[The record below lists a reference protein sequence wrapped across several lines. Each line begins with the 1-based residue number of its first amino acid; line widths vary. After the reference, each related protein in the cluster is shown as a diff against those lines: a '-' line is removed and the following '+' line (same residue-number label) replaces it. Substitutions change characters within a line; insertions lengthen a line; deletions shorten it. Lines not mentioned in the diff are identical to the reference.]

1 MYEPTGPKEHR
12 FINHVVMNKYKNMS
26 AIFNESSLNEKNVAT
41 NGILNPLPTD

>member
-26 AIFNESSLNEKNVAT
+26 AIFNESSLNKKM
-41 NGILNPLPTD
+41 LPRMGF